1 MTPPGATP
9 DLFAPLTDD
18 LFARPGPRWFTVP
31 AHRPFLD
38 DLAAGLWASLA
49 RDGPEALADAV
60 VLLPTRRGARDLA
73 AAFVGAAGGRAVLL
87 PQIRALG
94 DLDEGEPPFEPGE
107 AALALPPSVSPLRR
121 RFELARL
128 VVSRQHLLRRTLDA
142 RGALEL
148 ADALAALLDGLEL
161 EEVAAPDR
169 LDTLVEGEFA
179 RHWQVSADV
188 LGVAT
193 REWPARLA
201 ELGLMDVAARQVAL
215 LRALARQWSDRPPRQ
230 PLVAAGATGGA
241 PAAAALLSAIA
252 AAPQGAVVLPGL
264 DKDLADAAWAQVE
277 EAHPQGALK
286 RLLEQAGVAR
296 ADVAAWP
303 APETAAQAAQGRAR
317 RRVVNE
323 ALRPAEATADW
334 RRVIDDLK
342 AQGGGAGA
350 NPVAQGLEG
359 LAVLSARSE
368 EAAAAQAAV
377 LLREALETPGRTA
390 ALVTPDPALARRCAA
405 RLARWGVAVDS
416 SAGAPL
422 ADFPAGVLMALL
434 ARAAAFPLEP
444 AVLLALAKHPL
455 ARLGQPAAVLDLAR
469 RGLERRGLR
478 GPRPHGWAALH
489 SRLAEHPE
497 ALALAQALQAA
508 IAHAAAPFA
517 ATAPGADLVADAP
530 AAMRALAVAL
540 ERVAVDAEGRLGELW
555 AGPGGE
561 AAAALVAG
569 VLMALLARA
578 AAFPLEPAVLLALAK
593 HPLAR
598 LGQPAAVLD
607 LARRGL
613 ERRGLRGPRPH
624 GWAALHARLAEH
636 PEALALAQ
644 ALQAAIAHAAA
655 PFAATA
661 PGADLVA
668 DAPAA
673 MRALAEA
680 LERVAVDAE
689 GRLGEL
695 WAGPGG
701 EAAAALVA
709 GVLDDG
715 AGLPPVT
722 AAAFAQAVETLLAG
736 EVVRTGGAL
745 HPRLRILGLIEAR
758 LVRADLL
765 VLAGLEEGTWPR
777 AAPTDPFLSRPMR
790 ARLGLPPPERRVGQ
804 AAHDFAQAAC
814 APQVALIHAERRGG
828 QPAVKSRWLWR
839 LETLA
844 KGAGAA
850 LPGREDAR
858 RWAARLDAP
867 LGPAPAALKPAP
879 RPAPTPPVEA
889 RPRELAVTRVEEWL
903 RDPYATYARYVLRL
917 KPLARPDAP
926 VEAMA
931 RGSAVHAAFER
942 FVHDALDPGAEDRFA
957 ALLSEALAEAG
968 LPSWRMARE
977 RALAANLSRWAV
989 DFERA
994 RRPGAQ
1000 MHVEVKGQLALDLPH
1015 APFAVTAKAD
1025 RLERR
1030 DGRADV
1036 LDFKTGATP
1045 TQAQVESGF
1054 SPQLT
1059 LTGAILAA
1067 GGFPQLGAVDPGELM
1082 YVRVTGRREPGRA
1095 EVRGAAGGA
1104 SLELAQVALEGLHA
1118 RAARFD
1124 DPATPYTSWA
1134 APQFLGRHHSD
1145 FDHLARVWE
1154 WHVMGAEPGEDGGEG
1169 GG

>member
-193 REWPARLA
+193 RAWPARLA

-286 RLLEQAGVAR
+286 RLLEQAGVGR

-469 RGLERRGLR
+469 R
-478 GPRPHGWAALH
+478 
-489 SRLAEHPE
+489 
-497 ALALAQALQAA
+497 
-508 IAHAAAPFA
+508 
-517 ATAPGADLVADAP
+517 
-530 AAMRALAVAL
+530 
-540 ERVAVDAEGRLGELW
+540 
-555 AGPGGE
+555 
-561 AAAALVAG
+561 
-569 VLMALLARA
+569 
-578 AAFPLEPAVLLALAK
+578 AF
-593 HPLAR
+593 
-598 LGQPAAVLD
+598 
-607 LARRGL
+607 

-814 APQVALIHAERRGG
+814 APEVALIHAERRGG

-867 LGPAPAALKPAP
+867 LAPAPAALKPAP

-903 RDPYATYARYVLRL
+903 RDPYATYARYVLQL

-1104 SLELAQVALEGLHA
+1104 SLELAQVALEGLRA

>member
-489 SRLAEHPE
+489 
-497 ALALAQALQAA
+497 
-508 IAHAAAPFA
+508 
-517 ATAPGADLVADAP
+517 
-530 AAMRALAVAL
+530 
-540 ERVAVDAEGRLGELW
+540 
-555 AGPGGE
+555 
-561 AAAALVAG
+561 
-569 VLMALLARA
+569 
-578 AAFPLEPAVLLALAK
+578 
-593 HPLAR
+593 
-598 LGQPAAVLD
+598 
-607 LARRGL
+607 
-613 ERRGLRGPRPH
+613 
-624 GWAALHARLAEH
+624 ARLAEH

-867 LGPAPAALKPAP
+867 LAPAPAALKPAP

-1104 SLELAQVALEGLHA
+1104 SLELAQVALEGLRA